1 MELEI
6 IPACG
11 EYGVGLTCLRPL
23 AGGTLVGKTTSSESG
38 RRSVLNLNDTK
49 INQIKE
55 FEALS
60 SKLGESISTI
70 ALLAWLLQNP
80 VVTTPIVGPRTG
92 EQLEAAARAVE
103 VDLDSETITELGRI
117 FPGTEDDAP
126 VAYAW

>member
-1 MELEI
+1 MLE
-6 IPACG
+6 
-11 EYGVGLTCLRPL
+11 TFSRRT
-23 AGGTLVGKTTSSESG
+23 GGTLAGKTTSSESG

-55 FEALS
+55 FEALY
-60 SKLGESISTI
+60 SKLGESMSTI
-70 ALLAWLLQNP
+70 ALAWLLQNP